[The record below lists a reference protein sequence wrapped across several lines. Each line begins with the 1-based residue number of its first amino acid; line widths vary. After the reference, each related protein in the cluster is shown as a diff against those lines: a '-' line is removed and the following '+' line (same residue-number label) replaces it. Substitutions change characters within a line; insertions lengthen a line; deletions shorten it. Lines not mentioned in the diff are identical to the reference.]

1 MKKTRKAFLNK
12 YQLFNDI
19 KEVHLKSCR
28 DEFREVE
35 SIVYISLKPDIF
47 MNIFINFFTIS

>member
-1 MKKTRKAFLNK
+1 M
-12 YQLFNDI
+12 QFNDI

-28 DEFREVE
+28 DEFREAE
-35 SIVYISLKPDIF
+35 SIVYISLITDIL